1 MNAKSMIQIRCSVNQ
16 ADHTVVPRKD
26 TWLSVDHF
34 LERFVFHTDPLIIA
48 QLLTGVLSVRKMGRK
63 ELWVSKHLKNAS
75 DNCENLLGMWLWVFL
90 SQVGFQVTDFT
101 LRKHILVCED

>member
-1 MNAKSMIQIRCSVNQ
+1 MIQIRCSVNQ

-48 QLLTGVLSVRKMGRK
+48 
-63 ELWVSKHLKNAS
+63 
-75 DNCENLLGMWLWVFL
+75 
-90 SQVGFQVTDFT
+90 
-101 LRKHILVCED
+101 